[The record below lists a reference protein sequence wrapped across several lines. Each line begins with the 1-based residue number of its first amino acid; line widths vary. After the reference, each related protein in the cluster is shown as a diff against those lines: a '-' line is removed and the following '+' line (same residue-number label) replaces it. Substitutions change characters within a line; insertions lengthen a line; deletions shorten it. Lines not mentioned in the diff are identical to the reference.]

1 MYLFDMINKYK
12 KASKREKLSWV
23 LSWAREL
30 AQDIFKKIQ
39 EVEKNN

>member
-12 KASKREKLSWV
+12 SIQERETLLGVELGKL
-23 LSWAREL
+23 EL